1 MQEAHA
7 ISGAAFQEVIPELVL
22 NSWSAAFLF
31 AGEETMKEKK
41 HRCKNCKWLED
52 LPFTD
57 TYVCGNPYSSYDQLE
72 CDVENDSCEAW
83 ESEEKK

>member
-1 MQEAHA
+1 
-7 ISGAAFQEVIPELVL
+7 
-22 NSWSAAFLF
+22 
-31 AGEETMKEKK
+31 MKEKE

-57 TYVCGNPYSSYDQLE
+57 TYVCGNPYSSYDRLE